1 MDVSATAPHQTAEEI
16 YEAAMA
22 AYERGD
28 WLTARRLLREAIET
42 DPRKQQRVQA
52 GKLLRALEV
61 DRFAL
66 GLAALFLFILS
77 ILFARIIFT

>member
-1 MDVSATAPHQTAEEI
+1 VSPAAPHPTAEEV

-22 AYERGD
+22 AYGRGD
-28 WLTARRLLREAIET
+28 WLRARRLLRQAIET

-66 GLAALFLFILS
+66 GLAALFLFILA
-77 ILFARIIFT
+77 ILFAGLVFS